1 MRGVSI
7 ELLPDPP
14 AAEVLSAIC
23 AADEAGLHTVFLADE
38 IYHRDAWLIL
48 AAAAQRTTRI
58 RLAAGVAHVT
68 LRDPLLVA
76 QQLATLDELTGG
88 RAAAAFS
95 VGNLAMLEQ
104 FGFDPAELH
113 VAPRLREAHAAMR
126 SLLDS
131 GQAEMDGR
139 FHRYHGVFTN
149 ARAVADRVPLLL
161 GAMGGPLT
169 FRLAGEIADGVYAA
183 CSFSPAA
190 LDYLVSNV
198 RRGADNAGKDWR
210 ALELAASL
218 TCAVSEDRESAK
230 LAARAKAAFYLPSMP
245 PKLVERHGVSYAEV
259 EPICQAFARGDVAE
273 ALRRTP
279 DELADRFCIA
289 GTPEDIV
296 DRISDR
302 RAAKRHQ
309 PYRPRADRPRPRS
322 GLGGPR
328 PAGSTAARRPGSSD
342 RHAHPAGAQQAVT
355 DRTRLCRGR
364 CGRALSMLLPCRA
377 H

>member
-23 AADEAGLHTVFLADE
+23 AADELGLHTAFLADE
-38 IYHRDAWLIL
+38 IYHRDAWMIL

-58 RLAAGVAHVT
+58 RLAPGVAHVT
-68 LRDPLLVA
+68 LRDPLLAA

-113 VAPRLREAHAAMR
+113 VAPRLREAHTAMR

-131 GQAEMDGR
+131 GQAEMDGT

-149 ARAVADRVPLLL
+149 ARAVSDRVPLLL

-183 CSFSPAA
+183 CSFSPEA

-198 RRGADNAGKDWR
+198 RRGADQAGRDWR
-210 ALELAASL
+210 TLELAASL
-218 TCAVSEDRESAK
+218 TCAVSDDRESARA
-230 LAARAKAAFYLPSMP
+230 AARAKAAFYLPSMP
-245 PKLVERHGVSYAEV
+245 RKLVERHGVSYAEV
-259 EPICQAFARGDVAE
+259 EPICQAFAGGDVAE

-296 DRISDR
+296 DRIRSDVL
-302 RAAKRHQ
+302 
-309 PYRPRADRPRPRS
+309 PS
-322 GLGGPR
+322 GIDHVVL
-328 PAGSTAARRPGSSD
+328 AL
-342 RHAHPAGAQQAVT
+342 T
-355 DRTRLCRGR
+355 DRGLARDWAGLDLPDLPPLEDQVRLIGTRILPE
-364 CGRALSMLLPCRA
+364 LSAQLV
-377 H
+377 

>member
-1 MRGVSI
+1 MRVSV
-7 ELLPDPP
+7 EMLPDPP
-14 AAEVLSAIC
+14 AAELVSAIC
-23 AADEAGLHTVFLADE
+23 TADDVGLHTAFLTDE

-68 LRDPLLVA
+68 LRDPLLAA

-104 FGFDPAELH
+104 FGIDPTDLH

-139 FHRYHGVFTN
+139 FHRYHGVFTK
-149 ARAVADRVPLLL
+149 ARPVSDRVPLLL
-161 GAMGGPLT
+161 GAMGGPMT
-169 FRLAGEIADGVYAA
+169 FRVAGEIADGVYAA

-190 LDYLVSNV
+190 FEYLLSNV
-198 RRGADNAGKDWR
+198 RRGAEAAGRDWR
-210 ALELAASL
+210 ALELCASL
-218 TCAVSEDRESAK
+218 TCAVSEDGESAK
-230 LAARAKAAFYLPSMP
+230 AAARLKAAFYLPSMP

-279 DELADRFCIA
+279 EELADRFCIA
-289 GTPEDIV
+289 GTPEEIV
-296 DRISDR
+296 ARI
-302 RAAKRHQ
+302 
-309 PYRPRADRPRPRS
+309 RADVLPTGINHVVLALADR
-322 GLGGPR
+322 GLALDW
-328 PAGSTAARRPGSSD
+328 AGRDLPGVPSLDDQIRLIGRRIMPELSTS
-342 RHAHPAGAQQAVT
+342 
-355 DRTRLCRGR
+355 
-364 CGRALSMLLPCRA
+364 
-377 H
+377 